1 MRSARNRVR
10 AESRK
15 AEAEKKNFRTVQPF
29 NSCTTPLFLLVAF
42 PFQLF
47 SVFFQSCGTFS
58 FYSLLFFHFA
68 NSATTK
74 LPSMSSM
81 RNAVQRRQHRE
92 RGQLEGREKWG
103 LLEKHKVGILALLLQ
118 NSTGS
123 FGLLQSYLN
132 ES

>member
-15 AEAEKKNFRTVQPF
+15 AEAEKKNFRTVRPF
-29 NSCTTPLFLLVAF
+29 NSCTTPLFLLGAF
-42 PFQLF
+42 PSQLF
-47 SVFFQSCGTFS
+47 SVFFQSCSTLVLRFVS
-58 FYSLLFFHFA
+58 FFHFA
-68 NSATTK
+68 NSAATK

-103 LLEKHKVGILALLLQ
+103 LLEKHKVSILALLLR
-118 NSTGS
+118 NIAGS
-123 FGLLQSYLN
+123 FRSYDLT
-132 ES
+132 